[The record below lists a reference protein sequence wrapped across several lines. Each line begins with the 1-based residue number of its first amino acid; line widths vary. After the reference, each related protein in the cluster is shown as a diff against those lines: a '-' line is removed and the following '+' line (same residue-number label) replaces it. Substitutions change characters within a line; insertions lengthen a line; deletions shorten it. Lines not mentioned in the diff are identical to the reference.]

1 MELAP
6 PGAALTGASRPARAG
21 GQGSR
26 SSTLWPYPAW
36 DDEEGSG
43 ADKIRSEML

>member
-6 PGAALTGASRPARAG
+6 PGAALTGASRPARDA

-26 SSTLWPYPAW
+26 TALWPYPAS